1 MMRRKQTDEVS
12 AARTNTHTSER
23 QKHLQYLKLDD
34 HTFTRFALALTY
46 SPPHFVF
53 NTCRSEVEFLE
64 KQVKE
69 AQNNKSSILVS
80 DIEAMGTSAQVNVT
94 AKVLMQNYLSL
105 IKTYLTYLVM
115 PDEFRSPTKCLFRC
129 RGEPS
134 VHQLYS
140 RPEQHKRSTNGYR
153 A

>member
-1 MMRRKQTDEVS
+1 MMRRKQTDEVT

-23 QKHLQYLKLDD
+23 QKH
-34 HTFTRFALALTY
+34 

-80 DIEAMGTSAQVNVT
+80 DIEEMGTSSYA
-94 AKVLMQNYLSL
+94 
-105 IKTYLTYLVM
+105 
-115 PDEFRSPTKCLFRC
+115 R
-129 RGEPS
+129 
-134 VHQLYS
+134 
-140 RPEQHKRSTNGYR
+140 
-153 A
+153 